1 MPRPPIS
8 KHWNDK
14 IWEVRANEGADWSAA
29 RMSRRLEEIAAN
41 EGRNNPPHRTTVQ
54 RELDKIAQDQKR
66 LGEFR
71 YVYWPESFGER
82 GELPWEASAAV
93 LELLAVTEEEEVPR
107 PAVSLARWFWRVSQS
122 LPEEPLRKRRQWAGD
137 LAAID
142 MSAESEVGRSKLF
155 REVERSF
162 LGLPPIAPT
171 LDVVDHLHSRA
182 KELEDVYLTAGI
194 PVPDEVRTAAE
205 GA

>member
-14 IWEVRANEGADWSAA
+14 IWEVRANEGVDWSAA

-41 EGRNNPPHRTTVQ
+41 ESRNNPPHRTTVQ
-54 RELDKIAQDQKR
+54 RELDKITQDQKR

-93 LELLAVTEEEEVPR
+93 LELLAVTEEEEVPKTYG
-107 PAVSLARWFWRVSQS
+107 LARAVV
-122 LPEEPLRKRRQWAGD
+122 
-137 LAAID
+137 LA
-142 MSAESEVGRSKLF
+142 
-155 REVERSF
+155 SF
-162 LGLPPIAPT
+162 A
-171 LDVVDHLHSRA
+171 V
-182 KELEDVYLTAGI
+182 TAGGAVKETP
-194 PVPDEVRTAAE
+194 PVGWRPCGDRYECGERGRPQQTLPGGRKKLPWFTTNRADIRCRRPPPQPRE
-205 GA
+205 GAGGCLRHGWHTRPR